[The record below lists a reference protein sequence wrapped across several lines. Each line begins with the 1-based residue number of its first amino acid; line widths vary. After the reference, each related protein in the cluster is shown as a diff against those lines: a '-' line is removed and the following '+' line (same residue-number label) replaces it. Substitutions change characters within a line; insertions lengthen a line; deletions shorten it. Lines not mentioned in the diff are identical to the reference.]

1 MPRAGRCL
9 SNPRIAAGLV
19 VAALAWWG
27 LMAPAS
33 QAQDAGGAAIIGR
46 WLTESHDGVVGIIE
60 ITRTAEGSYQGRII
74 GGNAP
79 HRLDTHNPDPALR
92 QQILRG
98 QVILRGL
105 RPEGEGR
112 WAGGTIYDPDS
123 GRTYQCRIEPL
134 ERDRLKV
141 RGFIGLSL
149 LGRNQT
155 WTRYSG
161 SSLDLPPAAP

>member
-1 MPRAGRCL
+1 MPRAGLRL
-9 SNPRIAAGLV
+9 PNPRIAAGLAA
-19 VAALAWWG
+19 AALAWWS
-27 LMAPAS
+27 LTVPAS
-33 QAQDAGGAAIIGR
+33 QAQDASGAPIVGR
-46 WLTESHDGVVGIIE
+46 WLTESHEGVVGIIE
-60 ITRTAEGSYQGRII
+60 ITRTAEGSYQGRIV

-92 QQILRG
+92 RQILRG

-105 RPEGEGR
+105 KPQSEGR

-134 ERDRLKV
+134 DRDRLKV